1 MKLWRPGITGKL
13 FLAILATCIVLLIS
27 MHWAVRISFERGFID
42 YIKRGNEQRLTML
55 GDALSEQY
63 ALHGNW
69 KFLRNNDRFIFQLL
83 KSFDRDNDDRFP
95 GGRKTNA
102 GGTPDGR
109 LDIGPPDTDG
119 PPPDGPP
126 PDGPRGPGP
135 DMPPHGWRTLFW
147 VVDQKGRVLVGP
159 RERVPEDGSRR
170 NIVVNGV
177 SVGAVIASP
186 VERLTRNT
194 DINFDR
200 QQKRTSWLIVAL
212 STILA
217 ALATFPLARGLLAP
231 VKRLVEGT
239 HRLAAGD
246 FTTRVAVSSSDELG
260 RLAQDFNQ
268 LASTLERNQQ
278 MRRDLMADISH
289 ELRTPLAVLRGE
301 LEAIQDGVRKF
312 TPDSV
317 TSLQAEVATLTT
329 LVDDLHQLSMS
340 DEGALAYQK
349 TSVDIITLLEVAAG
363 AFRERFASR
372 GLTIAVS
379 LPENATVFGDGD
391 RLMQLFNNLL
401 ENSLRYTDSGGRLLI
416 SASQTGRR
424 IILDFADSGPGVSD
438 QQLERLCERFYRAE
452 GSRNRASG
460 GSGLGLAIC
469 VNIVAAHGG
478 TLRADHSPFGGV
490 SIKVELPLERDTPR
504 DV

>member
-126 PDGPRGPGP
+126 PDGPRVPGP

-317 TSLQAEVATLTT
+317 TSLQAEVATLTK

>member
-1 MKLWRPGITGKL
+1 MKFWRPGITGKL
-13 FLAILATCIVLLIS
+13 FLAIFATCIVLLIS

-55 GDALSEQY
+55 SDALSEQY
-63 ALHGNW
+63 AQHGSW
-69 KFLRNNDRFIFQLL
+69 AFLRNNDRFIFQLL
-83 KSFDRDNDDRFP
+83 RTFERDNDDRSPP
-95 GGRKTNA
+95 GHAMK
-102 GGTPDGR
+102 PDAA
-109 LDIGPPDTDG
+109 PDG

-126 PDGPRGPGP
+126 DGPRPRP
-135 DMPPHGWRTLFW
+135 EMPPHGWRTMFW
-147 VVDQKGRVLVGP
+147 VVDQSGRVLVGP
-159 RERVPEDGSRR
+159 RERVPEDGTQRS
-170 NIVVNGV
+170 IVVNGAE
-177 SVGAVIASP
+177 VGKVIASP

-212 STILA
+212 ATLLA

-231 VKRLVEGT
+231 VKR
-239 HRLAAGD
+239 
-246 FTTRVAVSSSDELG
+246 
-260 RLAQDFNQ
+260 
-268 LASTLERNQQ
+268 
-278 MRRDLMADISH
+278 
-289 ELRTPLAVLRGE
+289 
-301 LEAIQDGVRKF
+301 
-312 TPDSV
+312 
-317 TSLQAEVATLTT
+317 

-349 TSVDIITLLEVAAG
+349 TSLDIITLLEVAAG

-372 GLTIAVS
+372 QLSIQVS
-379 LPENATVFGDGD
+379 LTEQAMIFGDRD

-401 ENSLRYTDSGGRLLI
+401 ENSLRYTDSGGSLHITARR
-416 SASQTGRR
+416 SGRMLV
-424 IILDFADSGPGVSD
+424 IDFADSAPGVSD
-438 QQLERLCERFYRAE
+438 EQLARLCERFYRAE

-469 VNIVAAHGG
+469 LNIVAAHGG

-490 SIKVELPLERDTPR
+490 SIKVELPLEHDLPR

>member
-13 FLAILATCIVLLIS
+13 FLAIFATCIVLLIS

-63 ALHGNW
+63 EQHGDW

-83 KSFDRDNDDRFP
+83 RTFERDNDERPP
-95 GGRKTNA
+95 GG
-102 GGTPDGR
+102 P
-109 LDIGPPDTDG
+109 GPHGEPG
-119 PPPDGPP
+119 PMPGP
-126 PDGPRGPGP
+126 GPRP
-135 DMPPHGWRTLFW
+135 DMPPHGWRTQFW
-147 VVDQKGRVLVGP
+147 VVDQQGRVLVGP
-159 RERVPEDGSRR
+159 R
-170 NIVVNGV
+170 
-177 SVGAVIASP
+177 AP

-212 STILA
+212 ATLLA

-239 HRLAAGD
+239 HKLAAGD
-246 FTTRVAVSSSDELG
+246 FSTRVTVTGGDELG

-312 TPDSV
+312 TPDSIS
-317 TSLQAEVATLTT
+317 SLQAEVGTLTK

-349 TSVDIITLLEVAAG
+349 ESVDLIALLEVAAG

-372 GLTIAVS
+372 GLTIGVS
-379 LPENATVFGDGD
+379 LPDNAIVFGDRD

-401 ENSLRYTDSGGRLLI
+401 ENSLRYTDSGGRLQI
-416 SASQTGRR
+416 DAKQNGRMLT
-424 IILDFADSGPGVSD
+424 LDFADSGPGVSD
-438 QQLERLCERFYRAE
+438 EQLARLCERFYRTE

-469 VNIVAAHGG
+469 MNIVAAHGG
-478 TLRADHSPFGGV
+478 SLNAGHSPFGGV
-490 SIKVELPLERDTPR
+490 SIKVELPLEQDLSR